1 MMKNNSVIIK
11 ALVLVVT
18 VIALGATATYAYFQ
32 IAVSGSETTSTINV
46 SGATLKLVYAAGS
59 KTINASNIIPGWT
72 DKKLFN
78 VTITNGAAKE
88 VVYNINLVIQ
98 KSNFFTTAA
107 DTDNPD
113 NKSGTSY
120 LQYSLNSCLDSSDT
134 TCNTPVPDATAKI
147 LAKDTGT
154 QLVKQVATTAAS
166 GTTYY
171 ALVLSFPN
179 NTKLAQSQTGT
190 DRAPLVFK
198 GYVTVTSSTQINAG
212 SR

>member
-1 MMKNNSVIIK
+1 MKNNSVIIT

-18 VIALGATATYAYFQ
+18 VIALGATATYAYFH
-32 IAVSGSETTSTINV
+32 IAVSGSETKSTINV

-78 VTITNGAAKE
+78 VTLTNGAKKE

-98 KSNFFTTAA
+98 KSNFFTIPAT
-107 DTDNPD
+107 TDNRSA
-113 NKSGTSY
+113 KSGTSY
-120 LQYSLNSCLDSSDT
+120 LQYALYSCSSSSDT
-134 TCNTPVPDATAKI
+134 TCSNPVVTAQT

-154 QLVKQVATTAAS
+154 QLVKQVKTSAAS

-179 NTKLAQSQTGT
+179 NTSLAQSQTGT
-190 DRAPLVFK
+190 DGAALKFQ
-198 GYVTVTSSTQINAG
+198 GYVTVTSSTQI
-212 SR
+212 SQ